1 MSRRKLHGV
10 GDNGQIV
17 RSHLILIG
25 ILNGL
30 DESHSDALL
39 PIDVQV
45 ESIDAIRAGACVPLV
60 RCDLNGL
67 NTRLDWD
74 IASAHLVTA
83 VLKGFEWHRKLVD
96 VDYEVTPVPVGTSS

>member
-30 DESHSDALL
+30 DESHSNALL
-39 PIDVQV
+39 PIDVEV
-45 ESIDAIRAGACVPLV
+45 ESIDAIRVGAGACVPLV

-74 IASAHLVTA
+74 IAGAHLVTA
-83 VLKGFEWHRKLVD
+83 VLKSF
-96 VDYEVTPVPVGTSS
+96 